1 MRLSDELIPQGR
13 TPSFDARGN
22 VRGFRSRPGA
32 PPATPPQGLG
42 PPPGAGS
49 GTNAMSASSWVNTFR
64 NTGPA
69 MQRQAIAERL
79 QMPGMSGTDIF
90 RGISQQIVNEFMPQ
104 TPSAQSLNASSGS
117 FNNPFS
123 APFSDP
129 LRAFGLSTPTAAA
142 TPAPTV
148 AQTPF
153 TAPEPPPFDWTATI
167 GNGTKSFSRTGT
179 PQIQSRYGYAANVAP
194 SFAWNRAF
202 MNG

>member
-1 MRLSDELIPQGR
+1 MRLTDELIPQGR

-32 PPATPPQGLG
+32 PQATPPQGLG
-42 PPPGAGS
+42 GGS
-49 GTNAMSASSWVNTFR
+49 NAMGASSWVNTFR

-69 MQRQAIAERL
+69 IQRQALTERV
-79 QMPGMSGTDIF
+79 QIPGMTGTQMF
-90 RGISQQIVNEFMPQ
+90 SGISQPIIDHFMSQ
-104 TPSAQSLNASSGS
+104 SRSAAAAKT
-117 FNNPFS
+117 FNNPLS

-129 LRAFGLSTPTAAA
+129 LRAFGLPTPTATA